1 VTKRWPALAALACLA
16 VVDSQARDSRSPSPF
31 PELPTAN
38 LQVLTATGSHR
49 FQVWVAA
56 DDRSRERGLM
66 HVRKMAPDQGTLFLF
81 EQPQNAAFWMKNTC
95 LSLDLV
101 FIGADGVFVNFAPD
115 ADPLS
120 LRPIESV
127 APVKAVLEL
136 VAGTAAKIELS
147 TGDRVIHPAFE
158 AEKAN

>member
-1 VTKRWPALAALACLA
+1 
-16 VVDSQARDSRSPSPF
+16 
-31 PELPTAN
+31 
-38 LQVLTATGSHR
+38 
-49 FQVWVAA
+49 
-56 DDRSRERGLM
+56 
-66 HVRKMAPDQGTLFLF
+66 
-81 EQPQNAAFWMKNTC
+81 MKNTC